1 MLDQQLTTG
10 AGISVALLALLALM
24 DEGATAAPT
33 ISLGV
38 AATRGVRGALA
49 VSIILTRK
57 AKVLPGNP

>member
-10 AGISVALLALLALM
+10 AGISVVLLALPALV

-33 ISLGV
+33 ISLAV
-38 AATRGVRGALA
+38 AAKRGVRGALA